1 MLNILSL
8 RFQIPTQSQNPGDSG
23 TIDLSQPF
31 DLIVYI
37 ILPIFFIIIYFLWK
51 RMKKQDKN
59 KQ

>member
-1 MLNILSL
+1 MLNILL
-8 RFQIPTQSQNPGDSG
+8 LLPQIPSQSQNPGESG

-51 RMKKQDKN
+51 RMKKRDEN
-59 KQ
+59 KH